1 MFDSTVFG
9 STSLAYEFRLSC
21 LCKTTVSKW
30 IIRKGRAHAIFID
43 FYKIHVRVL
52 FRMVKPFAAHTIYSP
67 LVHKE
72 NVKNTMYTTTI
83 RRK

>member
-43 FYKIHVRVL
+43 FYKIHVRPTSIVSNGKAVRSSHNL
-52 FRMVKPFAAHTIYSP
+52 FTAGT
-67 LVHKE
+67 
-72 NVKNTMYTTTI
+72 
-83 RRK
+83 